1 MPIILRKQLGD
12 AWEIIRG
19 FLKDDLDQIEM
30 ELNLPVDLSEVEGT
44 LPLSGLPELPP
55 STLLGRGSA
64 GGPGTPEEIDL
75 GPGLTMDGTTLRV
88 SNSLLVGVGNRR
100 ATSTDDSG
108 TRVARGA
115 TGPTGPV
122 GPAGPRGS
130 KGEEGPQ
137 GRQGPA
143 GSGSSFSRTTL
154 YWTLLTNGDTIEP
167 ELVFDGSGDVI
178 WVAL

>member
-122 GPAGPRGS
+122 GPAAASVEPRYTGLCS
-130 KGEEGPQ
+130 PTAIRLNQ
-137 GRQGPA
+137 NWYLTA
-143 GSGSSFSRTTL
+143 AAMSSGSRYKRL
-154 YWTLLTNGDTIEP
+154 R
-167 ELVFDGSGDVI
+167 
-178 WVAL
+178 